1 MDKNWLIKFNF
12 SLNFMV
18 APKFQVKVKNF
29 DINGSNEFL
38 STKMSK
44 SLKHYS
50 FWDNYHAQ
58 KSCKKLFYLFFIN
71 ISSFEPRMR
80 NFNYFYITETII
92 LVRNIN
98 CSTTHS
104 VNCHNFTWFPSV
116 EILWKWKVYCSKLC
130 GNCAFLHQEI
140 IRNCGISCSEKT
152 SKM

>member
-50 FWDNYHAQ
+50 SEITTMRKSHA
-58 KSCKKLFYLFFIN
+58 
-71 ISSFEPRMR
+71 R
-80 NFNYFYITETII
+80 NYFIY
-92 LVRNIN
+92 
-98 CSTTHS
+98 
-104 VNCHNFTWFPSV
+104 
-116 EILWKWKVYCSKLC
+116 
-130 GNCAFLHQEI
+130 FLLTFH
-140 IRNCGISCSEKT
+140 RLSPG
-152 SKM
+152 